1 MTQNNTKFRDLVIL
15 VSFEIAIVAVSLFFT
30 VN

>member
-15 VSFEIAIVAVSLFFT
+15 VSFEIVIVAVSLFFT